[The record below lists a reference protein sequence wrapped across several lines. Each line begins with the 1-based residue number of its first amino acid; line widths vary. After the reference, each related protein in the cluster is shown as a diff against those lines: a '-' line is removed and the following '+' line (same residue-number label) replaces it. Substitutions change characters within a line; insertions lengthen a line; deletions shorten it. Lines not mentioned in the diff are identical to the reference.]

1 MRNDVRRNGAESVP
15 ARSVKSRSEPD
26 RSETVHGD
34 VSPGGSTA
42 ATIVVIER
50 RALLRDCLTKSFE
63 AALGSAVI
71 SFPSVENWVE
81 VMDPSSACVIVLSV
95 GGRSANTESTQRE
108 ISLLNRVA
116 NQRPIILLAD
126 TEEPSQIVEALQS
139 GTRGYIPTSV
149 SLAIAI
155 EAMRLVRAGGVYAP
169 AASVIAANCKNSP
182 AKNGT
187 GTRNVMFTERQTA
200 ILDKLCKGKPNKI
213 IAYELGMCESTVKV
227 HVRNI
232 MKKLKATNRTQIAY
246 LVRELMNQSL
256 NRNETDHSF
265 LMARPNQP
273 LALDRADELRPVS
286 VICKY

>member
-1 MRNDVRRNGAESVP
+1 
-15 ARSVKSRSEPD
+15 
-26 RSETVHGD
+26 
-34 VSPGGSTA
+34 
-42 ATIVVIER
+42 
-50 RALLRDCLTKSFE
+50 
-63 AALGSAVI
+63 
-71 SFPSVENWVE
+71 
-81 VMDPSSACVIVLSV
+81 VIVLSL
-95 GGRSANTESTQRE
+95 GGRSANTESTQGE
-108 ISLLNRVA
+108 INLLNRVA

-126 TEEPSQIVEALQS
+126 TEEPSQVVEALQS

-169 AASVIAANCKNSP
+169 AGSVIAANCKNSP

-200 ILDKLCKGKPNKI
+200 ILDLLCKGKPNKI

-246 LVRELMNQSL
+246 LVRELMNGKLAS
-256 NRNETDHSF
+256 NETSRSF
-265 LMARPNQP
+265 VT
-273 LALDRADELRPVS
+273 EPVAHAS
-286 VICKY
+286 PA

>member
-15 ARSVKSRSEPD
+15 ARSVNSRSEPD
-26 RSETVHGD
+26 RSETVPRD

-63 AALGSAVI
+63 AALGTAVI

-81 VMDPSSACVIVLSV
+81 VMDPSSACVIVLSL

-155 EAMRLVRAGGVYAP
+155 EAMRLVRAGGIYCP
-169 AASVIAANCKNSP
+169 AGAVMAANRNGECASV
-182 AKNGT
+182 AKKT
-187 GTRNVMFTERQTA
+187 GDAIFTGRQTA
-200 ILDKLCKGKPNKI
+200 VLEALCRGKANKI
-213 IAYELGMCESTVKV
+213 IAYELCMCESTVKV

-232 MKKLKATNRTQIAY
+232 MKKLKATKRTQVAY
-246 LVRELMNQSL
+246 LARELMNGSL
-256 NRNETDHSF
+256 NSNETNRSF
-265 LMARPNQP
+265 LMAREP
-273 LALDRADELRPVS
+273 AARV
-286 VICKY
+286 